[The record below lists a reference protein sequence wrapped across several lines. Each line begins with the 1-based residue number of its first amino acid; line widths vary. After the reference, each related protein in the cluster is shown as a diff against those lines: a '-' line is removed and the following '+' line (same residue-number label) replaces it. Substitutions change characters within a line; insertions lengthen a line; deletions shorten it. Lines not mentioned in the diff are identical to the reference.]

1 MITRY
6 FLTGV
11 AVLTLS
17 IPAALLAHPTA
28 RPPERHLDAGHD
40 SGHDGDLG
48 AGLGDQPAAV
58 PALPR
63 IIYTAH
69 RGGALEVPENSMT
82 GLTTALTRKD
92 AQVVDFDIR
101 TLHDGTLVV
110 MHDATLDRT
119 TSQAGPV
126 NALTAA
132 QWRTVRLR
140 PAPALRGAWKPE
152 RPPTVAEA
160 LDRLGGRTTLMVETK
175 DPAGLDRLARMI
187 RDRGLTRSV
196 YVNSNHPDVA
206 REAHRMGLLAQL
218 WRSARQMRHDRP
230 ADWRG
235 IVDLLDVDYRARDA
249 DIRRA
254 VASGIPHVWAH
265 TVNTA
270 GQRDRMVR
278 LGCDG
283 IITDAPSLMITTPV
297 RARLSGG

>member
-17 IPAALLAHPTA
+17 IPAAVLAYPTA
-28 RPPERHLDAGHD
+28 RPAV
-40 SGHDGDLG
+40 S
-48 AGLGDQPAAV
+48 PAARPPEPRLDDRSAAL
-58 PALPR
+58 PAAPR

-69 RGGALEVPENSMT
+69 RGGALEVPENSMA
-82 GLTTALTRKD
+82 GLTTALARKD
-92 AQVVDFDIR
+92 AQVLDFDIR
-101 TLHDGTLVV
+101 SLRDGTLVV

-119 TSQAGPV
+119 TSRTGPV

-140 PAPALRGAWKPE
+140 PAPTLRGAWKPE

-160 LDRLGGRTTLMVETK
+160 LDRLGGRTTLMVEAK
-175 DPAGLDRLARMI
+175 DPAGLPRLARMI

-230 ADWRG
+230 SDWRG
-235 IVDLLDVDYRARDA
+235 FVDLLDVDYRARDA

-254 VASGIPHVWAH
+254 VASGVPHVWAH
-265 TVNTA
+265 TVNTPR
-270 GQRDRMVR
+270 QRDRMVR

-283 IITDAPSLMITTPV
+283 IITDTPSLMITTPV
-297 RARLSGG
+297 RLRAGGGPGGDLSGG